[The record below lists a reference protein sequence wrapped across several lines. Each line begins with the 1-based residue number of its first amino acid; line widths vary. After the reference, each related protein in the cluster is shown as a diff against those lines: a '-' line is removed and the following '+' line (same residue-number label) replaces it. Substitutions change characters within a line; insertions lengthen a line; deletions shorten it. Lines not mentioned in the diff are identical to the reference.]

1 MQRENSNGPRQDF
14 SSLRR
19 FASGRRK
26 VNKKRTIG
34 RALMTAPPGPS
45 LRVTWQHDFGEILER
60 LLVCVPTTIF

>member
-34 RALMTAPPGPS
+34 RALMTAPP
-45 LRVTWQHDFGEILER
+45 LDRRFG
-60 LLVCVPTTIF
+60 